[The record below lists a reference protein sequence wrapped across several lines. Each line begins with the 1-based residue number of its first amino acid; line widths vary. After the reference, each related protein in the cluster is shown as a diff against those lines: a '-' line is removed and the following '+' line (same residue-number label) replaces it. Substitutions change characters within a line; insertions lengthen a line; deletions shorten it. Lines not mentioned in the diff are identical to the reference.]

1 MEQTCPVG
9 WMFLATR
16 KSLWDAFEEE
26 GKGLI
31 VFLSFDLFYSAKY
44 KV

>member
-1 MEQTCPVG
+1 ML
-9 WMFLATR
+9 LATR

-31 VFLSFDLFYSAKY
+31 VVLPFDLLCSAKY